1 MAKCK
6 EEALTSAKT
15 ALADIGQAVDLAEPA
30 SERRKVK
37 RTEPFVPVNVVE
49 KPREKE
55 DRDDQS
61 HIGANAYMSHILIVL
76 TRSGLIV
83 LSHGMPLWGS
93 WCV

>member
-1 MAKCK
+1 MTDPKP
-6 EEALTSAKT
+6 S
-15 ALADIGQAVDLAEPA
+15 LADMGQPVDLADPA

-93 WCV
+93 WSV